1 MLVEL
6 VGNNVDMIVRNIV
19 KDRNIVIENDIF
31 FLVFIGIKNIRMF
44 R

>member
-31 FLVFIGIKNIRMF
+31 FLVFIGIINIRMF